1 MAGAGGHPGGRPV
14 VAGGPAACCRGPHEQ
29 LTPGPGGRRDRL
41 RPPAH
46 HRRRGRGRRDV
57 TADQC
62 RSAGGHVEG
71 SGYCV
76 DAAGEDGWGQP
87 IDGQA
92 INPDPRPG
100 EE

>member
-1 MAGAGGHPGGRPV
+1 MSTSPLAR
-14 VAGGPAACCRGPHEQ
+14 VALTATTAVLLTAASAAVPASAAVTG
-29 LTPGPGGRRDRL
+29 L
-41 RPPAH
+41 
-46 HRRRGRGRRDV
+46 RDV
-57 TADQC
+57 TAQQC
-62 RSAGGHVEG
+62 RDAGGWVEG

-76 DAAGEDGWGQP
+76 GALGEDVWGQP

>member
-1 MAGAGGHPGGRPV
+1 RPGGAAASPTGPVPPPAAGAGGA
-14 VAGGPAACCRGPHEQ
+14 AGGAAGA
-29 LTPGPGGRRDRL
+29 T
-41 RPPAH
+41 
-46 HRRRGRGRRDV
+46 GRRDV

>member
-1 MAGAGGHPGGRPV
+1 MFAASVPGS
-14 VAGGPAACCRGPHEQ
+14 A
-29 LTPGPGGRRDRL
+29 T
-41 RPPAH
+41 
-46 HRRRGRGRRDV
+46 GRRDV

>member
-1 MAGAGGHPGGRPV
+1 MNSSLPAR
-14 VAGGPAACCRGPHEQ
+14 VAAATASVLLLTAAAGPAA
-29 LTPGPGGRRDRL
+29 
-41 RPPAH
+41 AS
-46 HRRRGRGRRDV
+46 GRRDV
-57 TADQC
+57 TAGTC